1 MFDRQFPLFDLLN
14 YSGKTMRPAGD
25 ISSVKGQLSR
35 RDFLK
40 LLRAGA
46 VGLGLTTAGGA
57 GWSYLLEPGWV
68 QIEGVSLS
76 LPRLSPNF
84 HGTRILQ
91 VSDIHMGGWMNSER
105 LRHAAD
111 LIAAE
116 HPDLLLFTGDF
127 LMGHGFDESTER
139 QLQELLDILTPLAK
153 SIPSFAVLGNH
164 DYWTNADAVRDML
177 KQSGIADLTNSM
189 FTISNGGRYLHLC
202 GVDDIW
208 EGDVRLDELVSR
220 LPRDGSAIL
229 LAHEPDF
236 ADESAKTGR
245 FDLQVSGH
253 SHGGQV
259 VIPFY
264 GPPVLPYLG
273 RKYHSGLYQIGE
285 MLQYT
290 SRGLGMIDPPVRFN
304 CPPEITV
311 FTLDGEV

>member
-1 MFDRQFPLFDLLN
+1 MNQTEDIPSDM
-14 YSGKTMRPAGD
+14 GK
-25 ISSVKGQLSR
+25 ISR

-46 VGLGLTTAGGA
+46 VSLGLAAAGGT
-57 GWSYLLEPGWV
+57 GWSYLIEPGWV
-68 QIEGVSLS
+68 QVENATLN
-76 LPRLSPNF
+76 LPRLASNF
-84 HGTRILQ
+84 HGTRIAQ
-91 VSDIHMGGWMNSER
+91 VSDIHMGGWMSSER
-105 LRHAAD
+105 LQHAAN
-111 LIAAE
+111 LVLAE
-116 HPDLLLFTGDF
+116 QPDLLLLTGDF
-127 LMGHGFDESTER
+127 LIGHGFDSNSEQR
-139 QLQELLDILTPLAK
+139 LQELIDILAPLAK

-164 DYWTNADAVRDML
+164 DYWTNADAIRAML
-177 KQSGIADLTNSM
+177 KQSGIADLTNSV
-189 FTISNGGRYLHLC
+189 FTLSDSGHHLHLC

-208 EGDVRLDELVSR
+208 EGDVRLNELVSH
-220 LPRDGSAIL
+220 LPRDGAAIL

-236 ADESAKTGR
+236 ADESAATGR

-273 RKYHSGLYQIGE
+273 QKYHSGLYRIGE

-290 SRGLGMIDPPVRFN
+290 NRGLGMIDPPVRFN

-311 FTLDGEV
+311 FTLQGGV

>member
-1 MFDRQFPLFDLLN
+1 MKQTEDIFS
-14 YSGKTMRPAGD
+14 SGGK
-25 ISSVKGQLSR
+25 LSR
-35 RDFLK
+35 RDFLN
-40 LLRAGA
+40 LLKAGA
-46 VGLGLTTAGGA
+46 VSLGLVAAGGV
-57 GWSYLLEPGWV
+57 GWSYLVEPGWV
-68 QIEGVSLS
+68 QVENVTLN
-76 LPRLSPNF
+76 LPRLSSNF

-105 LRHAAD
+105 LQHATD
-111 LIAAE
+111 LILAQN
-116 HPDLLLFTGDF
+116 PDLLLLTGDF
-127 LMGHGFDESTER
+127 LIGHGFDSNSE
-139 QLQELLDILTPLAK
+139 QCLQELLDILAPMAK

-164 DYWTNADAVRDML
+164 DYWTNADAVREML
-177 KQSGIADLTNSM
+177 NQSGITDLTNSV
-189 FTISNGGRYLHLC
+189 FTLSDSGQHLHIC

-236 ADESAKTGR
+236 ADESAATGR

-273 RKYHSGLYQIGE
+273 RKYHSGLYRIGE

-290 SRGLGMIDPPVRFN
+290 NRGLGMIDPPVRFN
-304 CPPEITV
+304 CPPEITI
-311 FTLDGEV
+311 FTLDGGV

>member
-1 MFDRQFPLFDLLN
+1 MERTDDIP
-14 YSGKTMRPAGD
+14 SEKGK
-25 ISSVKGQLSR
+25 LSR

-40 LLRAGA
+40 LLKAGA
-46 VGLGLTTAGGA
+46 VSLGLVAAGGA
-57 GWSYLLEPGWV
+57 GWSYLVEPGWV
-68 QIEGVSLS
+68 QVEKVTVS

-84 HGTRILQ
+84 HGMRILQ

-105 LRHAAD
+105 LQHAAD
-111 LIAAE
+111 LILAE
-116 HPDLLLFTGDF
+116 QPDLLLLTGDF
-127 LMGHGFDESTER
+127 LIGHGFDSNSEQR
-139 QLQELLDILTPLAK
+139 LQELINILTPLTI

-164 DYWTNADAVRDML
+164 DYWTNADAVREML
-177 KQSGIADLTNSM
+177 KQSGIVDLTNSV
-189 FTISNGGRYLHLC
+189 FTLSDSGQHLHIC

-208 EGDVRLDELVSR
+208 EGDARLNEVVSR
-220 LPRDGSAIL
+220 LPREGTAIL

-236 ADESAKTGR
+236 ADESAATGR

-273 RKYHSGLYQIGE
+273 QKYHSGLYRIGE

-290 SRGLGMIDPPVRFN
+290 NRGLGMIDPPIRFN

-311 FTLDGEV
+311 FTLQGGA

>member
-1 MFDRQFPLFDLLN
+1 MDNMPSKQGN
-14 YSGKTMRPAGD
+14 
-25 ISSVKGQLSR
+25 LSR

-40 LLRAGA
+40 LLKAGVVDLA
-46 VGLGLTTAGGA
+46 LLAAGGA
-57 GWSYLLEPGWV
+57 GWSYLFEPGWV
-68 QIEGVSLS
+68 QVENVTVN
-76 LPRLSPNF
+76 LPRLAPNF
-84 HGTRILQ
+84 HGTRIAQ
-91 VSDIHMGGWMNSER
+91 ISDIHMGGWMNAAR
-105 LRHAAD
+105 LQHAAD
-111 LIAAE
+111 LLLAQKT
-116 HPDLLLFTGDF
+116 DLLLLTGDF
-127 LMGHGFDESTER
+127 LIGHGFNSDSE
-139 QLQELLDILTPLAK
+139 QHLQDLLDILAPLAK

-164 DYWTNADAVRDML
+164 DYWTNADAVREML
-177 KQSGIADLTNSM
+177 KQSGITDLTNSV
-189 FTISNGGRYLHLC
+189 FTLSNGNQHLHLC

-220 LPRDGSAIL
+220 LPNEGSAIL

-236 ADESAKTGR
+236 ADTSAATGR

-273 RKYHSGLYQIGE
+273 RKYPSGLYRIGE

-290 SRGLGMIDPPVRFN
+290 NRGLGMINPPVRFN

-311 FTLDGEV
+311 FNVSKASAV

>member
-1 MFDRQFPLFDLLN
+1 MKRTEDIF
-14 YSGKTMRPAGD
+14 SGREK
-25 ISSVKGQLSR
+25 LSR

-40 LLRAGA
+40 LLK
-46 VGLGLTTAGGA
+46 VGVIDLALLAAGGT
-57 GWSYLLEPGWV
+57 GWSYLIEPGWV
-68 QIEGVSLS
+68 QVEKVNVT

-84 HGTRILQ
+84 HGLRIAQ

-105 LRHAAD
+105 LQHAAD
-111 LIAAE
+111 MVLAQN
-116 HPDLLLFTGDF
+116 PDLLLLTGDF
-127 LMGHGFDESTER
+127 LTDHGFNSNSEQRLQNLLES
-139 QLQELLDILTPLAK
+139 LTPLAK

-164 DYWTNADAVRDML
+164 DYWTNADAVREML
-177 KQSGIADLTNSM
+177 KQSGITDLTNSV
-189 FTISNGGRYLHLC
+189 FTISNGSQRLHLC

-220 LPRDGSAIL
+220 LTSEDSAIL

-236 ADESAKTGR
+236 ADESAATGR

-273 RKYHSGLYQIGE
+273 RKYHSGLYRVGK

-290 SRGLGMIDPPVRFN
+290 NRGLGMIDPPVRFN

-311 FTLDGEV
+311 FTLQSGV